1 MRLRSPEP
9 IGRRLWAAALDLATG
24 VIDQATIGGVF
35 QAVGMVMI
43 CVALTLAE
51 FLAVALLV
59 APRTVARKLL
69 SLLRALLRR
78 AGRIARA
85 PSPPRPS
92 REGT

>member
-1 MRLRSPEP
+1 
-9 IGRRLWAAALDLATG
+9 
-24 VIDQATIGGVF
+24 VIDQGSIGGVL
-35 QAVGMVMI
+35 QAVGIVMI

-69 SLLRALLRR
+69 SLLRAFLRR
-78 AGRIARA
+78 AARSVRA
-85 PSPPRPS
+85 PSRPREPARPS

>member
-1 MRLRSPEP
+1 
-9 IGRRLWAAALDLATG
+9 
-24 VIDQATIGGVF
+24 VIDQATIGGVLH
-35 QAVGMVMI
+35 AMGIVMI

-78 AGRIARA
+78 AARIVRA
-85 PSPPRPS
+85 PSTPRDPAHPS